1 MNYVQQFRNITCGIY
16 AKYHFTNH
24 IHYTNHAI
32 TYTNMH
38 LVSRPLW
45 LLEFHNGSILN
56 TGHKRNYLVQVMN
69 KFCCVT
75 LHLFVTSI
83 VYLIRLT
90 ETIVEKR
97 EVEINFT
104 VKVKN
109 IVQWRN
115 SCCLC

>member
-1 MNYVQQFRNITCGIY
+1 M
-16 AKYHFTNH
+16 
-24 IHYTNHAI
+24 
-32 TYTNMH
+32 
-38 LVSRPLW
+38 
-45 LLEFHNGSILN
+45 EE
-56 TGHKRNYLVQVMN
+56 MN

-75 LHLFVTSI
+75 LHLSVTSI
-83 VYLIRLT
+83 AYLIGLT